1 MRPILMTAAT
11 TVLNLVPLAI
21 LKTSI
26 GGQGGPP
33 YFPMARAIVGGL
45 TFSTVITL
53 LLLPTI
59 YILLDDARGWSQ
71 RIRAE
76 ARSR

>member
-1 MRPILMTAAT
+1 MSAT
-11 TVLNLVPLAI
+11 
-21 LKTSI
+21 TSI

-59 YILLDDARGWSQ
+59 YILLDDAQGWSR
-71 RIRAE
+71 RIRAA
-76 ARSR
+76 ARRA